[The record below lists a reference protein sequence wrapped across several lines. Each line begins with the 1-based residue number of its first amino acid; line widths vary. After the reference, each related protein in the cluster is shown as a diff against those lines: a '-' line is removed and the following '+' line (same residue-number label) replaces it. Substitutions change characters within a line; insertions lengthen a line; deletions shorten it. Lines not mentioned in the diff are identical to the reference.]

1 MSFARRVEFST
12 SRNGGGRTVTFLS
25 QPTEEP
31 FHLGRRLRRN
41 LPLPTRQVLQLVI
54 LHIRKGL
61 DHEFR
66 SSAKGKGRRGGW
78 SVHVGKVVHRTPVH
92 LRFESCPEVL
102 VWTRL
107 TISLRAVGSS
117 ALNCCPEPEKKDE
130 NQVNLVP
137 KTSISTK
144 THIAKPSKP
153 LPQQTPP

>member
-1 MSFARRVEFST
+1 VSFTLRAEIT
-12 SRNGGGRTVTFLS
+12 PSRSGGRTVSFLS
-25 QPTEEP
+25 QSTEEL

-41 LPLPTRQVLQLVI
+41 LPLPTRQVLQLVV

-66 SSAKGKGRRGGW
+66 SGAKGKGRRGDW

-102 VWTRL
+102 VWTIL

-117 ALNCCPEPEKKDE
+117 ALNCCPEPEKKNE
-130 NQVNLVP
+130 VKPVP
-137 KTSISTK
+137 KRQSPRRLTSQDPQNPF
-144 THIAKPSKP
+144 HSKLP
-153 LPQQTPP
+153 LES